1 MSVSINQMIRAMHK
15 ARHEIEINQI
25 GGLSAELA
33 GIFDRAERK
42 LYKERDRFFRGLSTN
57 AQGEIIGSVK
67 NIELAR
73 KRISY
78 VKEQV
83 SELVKKPGI
92 VWGDKMVKAMGE
104 AGRELARVNLTTDFV
119 PQAKIDAVFRHVSS
133 TERAI
138 LRVGRSD
145 AHSII
150 GTIGDDINE
159 FFRREMLDS
168 VAEGIPVQG
177 RGDSLANRLF
187 ASGRLKAIPVYAKD
201 GRTIMRSARTRA
213 DAIARVESA
222 KILNAT
228 HEDVTK
234 QALGDEAVYRNS
246 NPRDSRTTDICS
258 QASRQEPMTLLEW
271 SRSRFGRPPR
281 LRPFH
286 LCRSVLIGGMPEWFE
301 DDGNPEPV
309 QDATKP
315 PQPDNP
321 EIKGPQDFDD
331 IKERLD
337 YYAEGENILRDVVGE
352 AARRKRKWR
361 KLNKELRKKDRGI
374 DDIFEERDAVKI
386 PPKSYTDEIE
396 ALERERVKLWGDDV
410 IIRKNADKP
419 RIRELRSK
427 RGALERSER
436 VRVKEATARFDKEF
450 DRLHSEKK
458 AILDE
463 MAELDDGM
471 RDYAAKVIGDA
482 DQILVDGLPIKYK
495 LSPEQR
501 KAGDK
506 ESIKS
511 LNNLLGKRSKKWAS
525 VKETLRAGRD
535 FVNRIVH
542 RGDSDLPEYSSSVV
556 EVNFTKDYDKAQKI
570 LKKNLDDGFITKSQ
584 YDQESGLINII
595 SNLSDRMKQSYYTP
609 NLQEDADIRMFREG
623 VWSENVP
630 DILSVETRVYK
641 QTKGLDYDMV
651 VSDRSHLKE
660 GKTARAFFRK
670 YTSDMGD
677 KKGMTLVDQGTA
689 TDTVVHELG
698 HLIEHS
704 VSGVHEAAMKFLRYR
719 TRGEA
724 NSQLKKVFPTYGYD
738 DWEVGKKDKFDDI
751 WKKYYRRVF
760 LGDKRDRDLTIK
772 QLQDEETWAN
782 SKGFYTGKKYDHPS
796 SEVITM
802 GMEFLYMD
810 PVTFARTDPEYF
822 KFIVGILRGDLRYY

>member
-42 LYKERDRFFRGLSTN
+42 LYRERDKFFKGLSTN

-67 NIELAR
+67 NIEEAR
-73 KRISY
+73 KRIAY
-78 VKEQV
+78 VKKRV
-83 SELVKKPGI
+83 DELVKKPGM
-92 VWGDKMVKAMGE
+92 VWGDKMVNAMGE

-119 PQAKIDAVFRHVSS
+119 PQAKIDAVFKHVSS

-187 ASGRLKAIPVYAKD
+187 ASGRLKAIPVYTKD

-286 LCRSVLIGGMPEWFE
+286 LCRSVLIGGMPEWFD

-331 IKERLD
+331 IKERID
-337 YYAEGENILRDVVGE
+337 YYAEGDNIVRDVVSE

-361 KLNKELRKKDRGI
+361 GLNKEHKRLTKAQEEIALRMNDVPQGPRKTVDDAREWARLDREFVALHERKKD
-374 DDIFEERDAVKI
+374 IFDQMN
-386 PPKSYTDEIE
+386 D
-396 ALERERVKLWGDDV
+396 
-410 IIRKNADKP
+410 
-419 RIRELRSK
+419 
-427 RGALERSER
+427 
-436 VRVKEATARFDKEF
+436 
-450 DRLHSEKK
+450 
-458 AILDE
+458 
-463 MAELDDGM
+463 LDDGM
-471 RDYAAKVIGDA
+471 RDYAAKIIGNN
-482 DQILVDGLPIKYK
+482 DQILVDGLPIQYTTRESWKYGGN
-495 LSPEQR
+495 PFNR
-501 KAGDK
+501 A
-506 ESIKS
+506 S
-511 LNNLLGKRSKKWAS
+511 LNNLLGKRSNFWS
-525 VKETLRAGRD
+525 DVKERLKSGRD
-535 FVNRIVH
+535 FVNRLVH
-542 RGDSDLPEYSSSVV
+542 HGEHVDDPI
-556 EVNFTKDYDKAQKI
+556 DYDLA
-570 LKKNLDDGFITKSQ
+570 
-584 YDQESGLINII
+584 
-595 SNLSDRMKQSYYTP
+595 
-609 NLQEDADIRMFREG
+609 
-623 VWSENVP
+623 
-630 DILSVETRVYK
+630 
-641 QTKGLDYDMV
+641 
-651 VSDRSHLKE
+651 VSDRSKLK
-660 GKTARAFFRK
+660 KTTARAFHRQ
-670 YTSDMGD
+670 YSTPIQEGD
-677 KKGMTLVDQGTA
+677 SAKTGVVLLDKGTGIN
-689 TDTVVHELG
+689 TVAHEYG
-698 HLIEHS
+698 HLIEENIT
-704 VSGVHEAAMKFLRYR
+704 GVREACRRFLSYR
-719 TRGEA
+719 TRGETPT
-724 NSQLKKVFPTYGYD
+724 QMKKLFPTYNYD
-738 DWEVGKKDKFDDI
+738 SNEVGRKDKFEEV
-751 WKKYYRRVF
+751 WERYFKEKWQ
-760 LGDKRDRDLTIK
+760 LGRSDRELGVD
-772 QLQDEETWAN
+772 QLQRRTEWSLNRAYYN
-782 SKGFYTGKKYDHPS
+782 GKKYDHPS
-796 SEVITM
+796 TEILSM
-802 GMEFLYMD
+802 GLEMLYLD
-810 PVTFARTDPEYF
+810 PVTFARVDPEYF
-822 KFIVGILRGDLRYY
+822 KFIVGVLRGDLRYY